1 MTTFLPRDLD
11 RLAERALTRRQEL
24 ALPLATA
31 AQTAGMSKDTFRRVE
46 RGLPIRD
53 SSYSKIDAALR
64 WAPGSSLG
72 ILAGEGGP
80 IETEPIPAS
89 GLTLAT
95 IPDDTLKGAVV
106 KAVIAT
112 SDTLT
117 AREIRA
123 LSDRVLEELRRL
135 HEGE

>member
-1 MTTFLPRDLD
+1 MTTSLPRDLD
-11 RLAERALTRRQEL
+11 RLAEKALTRRQEL

-53 SSYSKIDAALR
+53 SSYSKIDTALL

-72 ILAGEGGP
+72 ILTGEGAP
-80 IETEPIPAS
+80 IEIHPPSAS
-89 GLTLAT
+89 NITLAE
-95 IPDDTLKGAVV
+95 IPDDTLKGAVT